1 MRYRFIWGLDLAESE
16 DFTALSLLKVV
27 PKPKNEYQVIS
38 LERFNSRLPGIL
50 EKFGAPTDEYWSR
63 VIEFLVARI
72 GHPTVR
78 LECCLAVDA
87 TGIGRRVLDM
97 LLRSPALRQTGVM
110 LWPFQIRSRETKRF
124 QRQDGLIQ
132 VSRADL
138 LSGAR
143 LLMGQGRLRIAA
155 SLPEAATLRQELLFV
170 RPDERRQEGDGPA
183 RTRAHDDLVLSV
195 ALAADLGETL
205 TNRAVGGI
213 LPIRWVA

>member
-1 MRYRFIWGLDLAESE
+1 MRYRFVWGLDLAESE
-16 DFTALSLLKVV
+16 DFTALALLKVV
-27 PKPKNEYQVIS
+27 PRQKPEYQLIS
-38 LERFNSRLPGIL
+38 LERFNARLPGIL
-50 EKFGAPTDEYWSR
+50 EKFGPPDEEYWSR
-63 VIEFLVARI
+63 VISFLVARI

-110 LWPFQIRSRETKRF
+110 IWPFQIRARETKRY

-132 VSRADL
+132 VSRTDL

-155 SLPEAATLRQELLFV
+155 ALPEAATLRQELLIV
-170 RPDERRQEGDGPA
+170 RPEERRPDSDGPA
-183 RTRAHDDLVLSV
+183 RSRAHDDCVLAV

-205 TNRAVGGI
+205 ANRAVGGV
-213 LPIRWVA
+213 LPVRYV